1 MRGGNDGAMQNIAK
15 TLDTFFVKKA
25 VFTQNTDSNENC
37 YESLNVQNDVDRHR
51 ILKMM
56 LKWGQKL
63 LRTQIH

>member
-37 YESLNVQNDVDRHR
+37 YESLNVQNDVGSHR

-56 LKWGQKL
+56 LK
-63 LRTQIH
+63 

>member
-37 YESLNVQNDVDRHR
+37 YELLNVQNDVDSHR

-56 LKWGQKL
+56 LK
-63 LRTQIH
+63 